1 MLFVY
6 YLMIFVFSNKK
17 KEINTMLTQITVRNF
32 KSINNQEFFPGLM
45 NVFIGANGSGKSN
58 ILEAIGVLSAAA
70 SGIVDDESLQRRG
83 VRPGTPRLYKSAFK
97 NKRIPPH
104 IFFEA
109 TNNQAKYSV
118 RLNNSLENTA
128 SSWQY
133 KAEELIYDGEIV
145 ISRTSHQDQKNKRQ
159 GYAALKLVDM
169 QENSPCAVLLNIL
182 QNYAIYYPNTPVLR
196 GISPDLQTRLPVGLT
211 GGRLADAI
219 KELQTLIST
228 DEFIEDAFDDILS
241 LIDWTISFDT
251 TSNAETI
258 LSPTVARSKNI
269 IRFKDR
275 FMKSTFNKIS
285 AYDASE
291 GVLYILFCSVLALS
305 PNTPKCFAIDNLD
318 QALNPRL
325 ILKLTQLLCKWFT
338 QKERRS
344 QLFFTAHNPAVLDG
358 LNLIDERIRLF
369 TVERN
374 NQGHTEINR
383 ITMTKELIELSNEK
397 GWPLSRL
404 WLMGHLGG
412 VPNV

>member
-1 MLFVY
+1 
-6 YLMIFVFSNKK
+6 
-17 KEINTMLTQITVRNF
+17 MLTQITVRNF
-32 KSINNQEFFPGLM
+32 KSIKDQQFFPGLM
-45 NVFIGANGSGKSN
+45 NILIGANGSGKTN

-97 NKRIPPH
+97 DKRVAPH

-109 TNNQAKYSV
+109 SIDDANYSV
-118 RLNNSLENTA
+118 TLNNSLENTA

-133 KAEELIYDGEIV
+133 KSEKLIYDNEKV
-145 ISRTSHQDQKNKRQ
+145 INRTPQHNHKNKKQ
-159 GYAALKLVDM
+159 GYAALKLVDI
-169 QENSPCAVLLNIL
+169 QENTSGAVLLNLL
-182 QNYAIYYPNTPVLR
+182 QNFAIYYPNTPVLR
-196 GISPDLQTRLPVGLT
+196 GISPDLQTRMPVGLT

-219 KELQTLIST
+219 KELQNLILN
-228 DEFIEDAFDDILS
+228 DEFIEDAFDDIIS
-241 LIDWTISFDT
+241 LIDWAISVDT
-251 TSNAETI
+251 TSNAESI
-258 LSPTVARSKNI
+258 LSPSVARPKNI
-269 IRFKDR
+269 IRFTDKY
-275 FMKSTFNKIS
+275 MKKNNNKIS

-305 PNTPKCFAIDNLD
+305 PNAPKCFAIDNLD

-325 ILKLTQLLCKWFT
+325 ILKLTQLLCKWFI
-338 QKERRS
+338 ENDRS
-344 QLFFTAHNPAVLDG
+344 PQLFFTAHNPAVLDG
-358 LNLIDERIRLF
+358 LNLKDERIRLF

-374 NQGHTEINR
+374 NQGHTEITR
-383 ITMTKELIELSNEK
+383 ISMTKELLQLSCEK